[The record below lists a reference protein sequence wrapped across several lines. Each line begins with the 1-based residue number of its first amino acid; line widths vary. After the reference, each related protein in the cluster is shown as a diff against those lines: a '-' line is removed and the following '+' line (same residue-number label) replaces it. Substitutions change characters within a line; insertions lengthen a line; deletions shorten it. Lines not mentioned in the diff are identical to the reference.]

1 MIQLLIADDHA
12 IVRSGLKQLF
22 AQEPDLRVVAEAT
35 NGTDTMNCVR
45 QHQPDLLLLD
55 INMPGIS
62 GPDLIQ
68 RLKRQQP
75 QLPILVL
82 SMHNE
87 ALMASRTIKAGAA
100 GYVTKDAEPE
110 ILIAAIRK
118 VAAGG
123 KFIVPELAAQML
135 FDNNDDNQAAPHTLL
150 SNRELEIFRLLT
162 TGKSAN
168 DIAAQLA
175 ISNKTVSTHK
185 TRLME
190 KLQLGSTAELMR
202 YAMQHGLVD

>member
-1 MIQLLIADDHA
+1 MIQLVLADDHA

-35 NGTDTMNCVR
+35 NGAEALDCVR

-62 GPDLIQ
+62 GPALIQ
-68 RLKRQQP
+68 RLKLQQP
-75 QLPILVL
+75 RLPVLVL

-87 ALMASRTIKAGAA
+87 PLVASRTIKAGAS

-110 ILIAAIRK
+110 ILIEAIRK

-123 KFIVPELAAQML
+123 KFIVPALAAQML
-135 FDNNDDNQAAPHTLL
+135 FTDQDATLDAPHTRL
-150 SNRELEIFRLLT
+150 SDRELEIFRLLV
-162 TGKSAN
+162 TGMSAN
-168 DIAAQLA
+168 DIASQLA
-175 ISNKTVSTHK
+175 ISHKTVSTHK
-185 TRLME
+185 TRLMD
-190 KLQLGSTAELMR
+190 KLQLGSTAELTR
-202 YAMQHGLVD
+202 YALQHGIVD

>member
-1 MIQLLIADDHA
+1 MIQLVLADDHA

-35 NGTDTMNCVR
+35 NGADAMDCVR

-62 GPDLIQ
+62 GPALIQ
-68 RLKRQQP
+68 RLKLQQP
-75 QLPILVL
+75 RLPILVL

-87 ALMASRTIKAGAA
+87 PLMASRTIKAGAS
-100 GYVTKDAEPE
+100 GYVTKESEPE
-110 ILIAAIRK
+110 VLIEAIRK

-123 KFIVPELAAQML
+123 KFIAPALAAQML
-135 FDNNDDNQAAPHTLL
+135 FDNSDDSPDAPHTLL
-150 SNRELEIFRLLT
+150 SDRELEIFRLLV
-162 TGKSAN
+162 TGKSAT

-175 ISNKTVSTHK
+175 ISHKTVSTHK

-190 KLQLGSTAELMR
+190 KLKLGSTAELTR
-202 YAMQHGLVD
+202 YAMQHGLG